1 MIFIMKE
8 KINLRI
14 ENVLVVIFF
23 FYWNGVKERIGLGG
37 E

>member
-1 MIFIMKE
+1 MKE
-8 KINLRI
+8 KTNLRT
-14 ENVLVVIFF
+14 ENVLAAISS